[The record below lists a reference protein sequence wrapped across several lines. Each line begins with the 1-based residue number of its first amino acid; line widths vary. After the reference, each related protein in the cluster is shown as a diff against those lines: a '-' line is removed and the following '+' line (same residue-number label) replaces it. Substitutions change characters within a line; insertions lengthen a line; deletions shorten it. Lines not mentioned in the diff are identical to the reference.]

1 MKKLICLNFLFLIL
15 NSCTG
20 KDCQDLPDLFSSYNN
35 ALTEIRISDFGI
47 NETIDTS
54 KSSWVEGLEYFS
66 CDSTVGF
73 LILRTK
79 DREYI
84 HQNLPIDLWQKL
96 KNANSF
102 GGFYNSEIKGK
113 YSLRLK

>member
-20 KDCQDLPDLFSSYNN
+20 KDCKLLPNSFSSYSH
-35 ALTEIRISDFGI
+35 ALTEIRKSDFAI

-54 KSSWVEGLEYFS
+54 KSSWIEGLEYHS
-66 CDSTVGF
+66 CDSKVGF
-73 LILRTK
+73 LILKTK

-84 HQNLPIDLWQKL
+84 HQGVPVSLWKRL
-96 KNANSF
+96 KTSPSF
-102 GGFYNSEIKGK
+102 GTFYNSELKGK
-113 YSLRLK
+113 FQLRLE